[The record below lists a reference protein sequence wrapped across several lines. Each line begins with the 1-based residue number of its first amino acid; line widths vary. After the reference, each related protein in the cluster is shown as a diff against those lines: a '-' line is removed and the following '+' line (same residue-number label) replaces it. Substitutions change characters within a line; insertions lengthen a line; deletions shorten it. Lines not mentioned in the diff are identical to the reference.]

1 MKKLILGLLTGCL
14 CWMLAGCTLFPI
26 PEFLTQPPEP
36 SETAVPAQP
45 SETVEI
51 TEPEPTEE
59 VTEATEPVRTEAI
72 SPTEPIATKAPSTPS
87 RFPYIIKV
95 NDPNTPIYSGPG
107 YGYSYE
113 GTVKIAALYTI
124 MEERTDSYGN
134 IWGRLKSGAGW
145 IVLNE
150 GFQPYLVYISNPDY
164 PIYKGPGYEYA
175 YVGTVEIAAQYTI
188 VEERYDPW
196 GNLWGRLKSGAGWI
210 ALSSY

>member
-14 CWMLAGCTLFPI
+14 CWMLAGCALLPI
-26 PEFLTQPPEP
+26 PEFLTTPPEP
-36 SETAVPAQP
+36 SEIVEPTESPETTAP
-45 SETVEI
+45 
-51 TEPEPTEE
+51 TEPEQTEPM
-59 VTEATEPVRTEAI
+59 TEATQPTETESI
-72 SPTEPIATKAPSTPS
+72 SPTEPIATKAPAEPS

-134 IWGRLKSGAGW
+134 LWGRLKSGAGW

-175 YVGTVEIAAQYTI
+175 CVGTVEIAAQYTI
-188 VEERYDPW
+188 VEERYDSW

-210 ALSSY
+210 ALGA

>member
-14 CWMLAGCTLFPI
+14 CWTLAGCTLFPI

-36 SETAVPAQP
+36 SETAAPAQP

-59 VTEATEPVRTEAI
+59 VTEATEPVQTEAI
-72 SPTEPIATKAPSTPS
+72 SPTEPIATQAPSTPS

-175 YVGTVEIAAQYTI
+175 CVGTVEIAAQYTI
-188 VEERYDPW
+188 VEERYD
-196 GNLWGRLKSGAGWI
+196 S
-210 ALSSY
+210 